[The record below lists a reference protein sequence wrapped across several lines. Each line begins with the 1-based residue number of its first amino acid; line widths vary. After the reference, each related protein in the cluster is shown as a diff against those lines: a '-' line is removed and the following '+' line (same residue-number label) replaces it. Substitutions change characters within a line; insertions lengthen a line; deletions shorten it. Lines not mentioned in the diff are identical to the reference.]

1 MANEIK
7 KYLDSAALS
16 ALVSQIKAADA
27 AVAEE
32 AALGLK
38 GLADGQVKTNT
49 NNIATLMGTAETVG
63 SVAKALADANTYTDQ
78 EVDKLAT
85 GQVKTNKEA
94 IGSLESLDTT
104 AKSNLVAAINE
115 VRDAVGVGGTAAVV
129 TMDTSS
135 TTAGALKSYTLKQ
148 GSGENAIIIGTIDIP
163 KDMVVESGEVVVNPD
178 GQAEGTYIKL
188 KLANVE
194 EPLYINVGTLVDI
207 YKAKEGATHVQ
218 IAIDSSTREISA
230 EIVDASIG
238 TGKLADGAI
247 TTVKIADGNVTKAK
261 LSTEL
266 QTAIDQIGLNKDKL
280 DEIQDSADANII
292 EVVKVNGVALTPDA
306 NKAVDVS
313 VPTGALAS
321 KDAVAES
328 DLDSALATKLNGMID
343 AGELES
349 AFTTERAEI
358 DGELAKKVDKVTGK
372 GLSTNDLTTEL
383 KGQYDAAYEHSIAA
397 HAPVGAQANIIET
410 IKVNGSALT
419 PDTAKA
425 VDIAV
430 PTDNADLANGAGYIT
445 ADAIKNKADKATTLS
460 GYGITD
466 AYTTTQIDEKFAEY
480 QPITVAEVNN
490 LFQQ

>member
-27 AVAEE
+27 AVAQE
-32 AALGLK
+32 ASLGLQ
-38 GLADGQVKTNT
+38 GLANGQVKTNKD
-49 NNIATLMGTAETVG
+49 NIATLMGNAETAG
-63 SVAKALADANTYTDQ
+63 SVAKALADAKEYADTQ
-78 EVDKLAT
+78 VDGLAK

-94 IGSLESLDTT
+94 IGTLESLDTT
-104 AKSNLVAAINE
+104 AKSDLVTAINE
-115 VRDAVGVGGTAAVV
+115 VRNAVSAGGTAAAI
-129 TMDTSS
+129 TMDTS
-135 TTAGALKSYTLKQ
+135 TTTEGALKSYTIKQ
-148 GSGENAIIIGTIDIP
+148 GDNTVGTIDIP
-163 KDMVVESGEVVVNPD
+163 KDMVVESGEVVVNPE

-218 IAIDSSTREISA
+218 IDIDSSTREISA

-238 TGKLADGAI
+238 TDKLADGAV
-247 TTVKIADGNVTKAK
+247 TTVKIADNNVTKAK

-349 AFTTERAEI
+349 AFTTERTEI
-358 DGELAKKVDKVTGK
+358 DKELAKKVDKVDGK
-372 GLSTNDLTTEL
+372 GLSTNDLTAVL
-383 KGQYDAAYEHSIAA
+383 KGQYDAAYEHSTAA
-397 HAPVGAQANIIET
+397 HAPVNAQSNIIET
-410 IKVNGSALT
+410 VKVNGTALT

-466 AYTTTQIDEKFAEY
+466 AYTSAQIDERFAEY
-480 QPITVAEVNN
+480 QPITAAEVNN
-490 LFQQ
+490 LFAPAQS